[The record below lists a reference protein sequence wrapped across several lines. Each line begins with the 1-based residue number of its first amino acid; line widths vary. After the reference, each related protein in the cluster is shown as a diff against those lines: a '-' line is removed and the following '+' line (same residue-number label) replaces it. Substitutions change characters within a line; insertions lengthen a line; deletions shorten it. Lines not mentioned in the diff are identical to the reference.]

1 MESYDSEDLRD
12 YYLANK
18 AEEAQK
24 AQIEKELED
33 TIPTLTASG
42 YTNKEVKGILEA
54 LKGSVDGD

>member
-1 MESYDSEDLRD
+1 MESDDWENVRD

-18 AEEAQK
+18 AEEAKK
-24 AQIEKELED
+24 AQLEKELED

-42 YTNKEVKGILEA
+42 YTKKEVKGILEA